1 MCILSFSDLPWTVD
15 WFGLQGMQRNPGV
28 NTIEEELLNALLKAK
43 LISQQNFDEP
53 QSMAFQVG

>member
-1 MCILSFSDLPWTVD
+1 
-15 WFGLQGMQRNPGV
+15 MQRNPGV

-53 QSMAFQVG
+53 QSMAFQVRKRICQHACQCRNVVHDE